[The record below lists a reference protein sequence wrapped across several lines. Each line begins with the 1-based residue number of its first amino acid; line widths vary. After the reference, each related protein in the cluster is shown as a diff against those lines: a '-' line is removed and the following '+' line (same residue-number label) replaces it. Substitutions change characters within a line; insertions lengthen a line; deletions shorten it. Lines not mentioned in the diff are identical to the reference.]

1 MKTEE
6 QSNERFFLEKMI
18 SEKIKNHRIEWE
30 LEQAKSEL
38 TQSRSQLSDAE
49 EYISKLESLLKEK
62 KEKIEKLEAHAI
74 ALQFIQ
80 LLWQ

>member
-6 QSNERFFLEKMI
+6 KSNERFFLEKMI
-18 SEKIKNHRIEWE
+18 SEKIDNQRARWE
-30 LEQAKSEL
+30 LEQAKNEL
-38 TQSRSQLSDAE
+38 AQSRSQLSDAD

-62 KEKIEKLEAHAI
+62 NEKIKKLEAEAI

-80 LLWQ
+80 LLRQ

>member
-6 QSNERFFLEKMI
+6 QTNERFFLEKMI
-18 SEKIKNHRIEWE
+18 SEKVKNQRKEWE
-30 LEQAKSEL
+30 LEQAKNEL

-49 EYISKLESLLKEK
+49 EYISKLESLLKDK
-62 KEKIEKLEAHAI
+62 QEKIKKLEAEAI

-80 LLWQ
+80 LLRQ